1 MTGTDGVRPAALYDY
16 LATARQKLLDFVRPL
31 TSAQYA
37 QEFPFGQ
44 KTIRATLVHVAAA
57 EWMYNRRLLGASVPP
72 PADRPFTR
80 FSESEFAPFA
90 AAWQVQSEET
100 RRTLRE
106 ITDWSRP
113 VEYLVTPPPPGAAT
127 VVLVQ
132 RPTRIRTTAGG
143 IAAQL
148 LFHEIHHRAQVMAML
163 RHLGLAAQNLDYSA
177 LMFERIEV
185 PE

>member
-44 KTIRATLVHVAAA
+44 KTVRATLVHVAAA

-100 RRTLRE
+100 RRTLGE

-113 VEYLVTPPPPGAAT
+113 VEY
-127 VVLVQ
+127 
-132 RPTRIRTTAGG
+132 
-143 IAAQL
+143 

-163 RHLGLAAQNLDYSA
+163 RHLGLAAQNLDYSV